1 MSGKL
6 PVHGFLQ
13 PFLYIRIYTETVRYG
28 EQMLTLSEV
37 HLNDHP
43 KAYGHELIRNS
54 MQREEV
60 DQLLAIIITM
70 GIMEFPTIRWILA
83 VYYCLH
89 IIHINMCL
97 YIITSKVE

>member
-13 PFLYIRIYTETVRYG
+13 PFLYIRIYTETVKYA
-28 EQMLTLSEV
+28 EQMLTSSEA

-43 KAYGHELIRNS
+43 KAHGHELIRNS
-54 MQREEV
+54 MQREEI

-70 GIMEFPTIRWILA
+70 GIMEFPTIR
-83 VYYCLH
+83 
-89 IIHINMCL
+89 
-97 YIITSKVE
+97 